1 MDAVVITLTFA
12 IARSRDDM
20 ISVSGAGSRLKVR
33 TSGEVRI
40 GQRSIV
46 QEFIQ
51 IPFMGDGSQVFG
63 FLSVLEGFAIDL
75 GLLCFT
81 VDDGPSQTVRALF
94 RPCRLE
100 KEQ

>member
-12 IARSRDDM
+12 IARSGSDI
-20 ISVSGAGSRLKVR
+20 ISVSRECRRRAER
-33 TSGEVRI
+33 TSGEIGI

-51 IPFMGDGSQVFG
+51 IPFVGDGSQVFG
-63 FLSVLEGFAIDL
+63 FLGVLEGFAIDL

-100 KEQ
+100 EGQ